1 MWALTRFSAPPSW
14 ATMRKPLQST
24 VLFSKPGGDAQAFA
38 LASFDPASAG
48 DDGLIWHPLIYPGV
62 WEHPAFGVFE
72 VTHDDIALML
82 AAFED
87 GVPTALGI
95 PIDERNDHLPNP
107 DGSYGWLRAL
117 EVRDVD
123 GYSGVL
129 CCGVEYTDLGKA
141 KIASRELPFIS
152 AHFQIGDAEDMV
164 YKGHSA
170 LIKGAALTSRPFFWQ
185 QPEMQIAANAFSLQD
200 QEQDNEEG
208 GAAAQLTGGA
218 STMTEAQARAQVE
231 EALGAALTD
240 EEWAKTSEGRTFAE
254 DTGEANAE
262 GEGAGETDA
271 EAATEETAPEET
283 STVAPAETAEDAPGD
298 EPGDAEEASD
308 IGATAAPPAD
318 DIAAELADLKRK
330 IAELDGSKEVA
341 ASATAELETFRKH
354 AREEDE
360 RRTREMLRAIPID
373 GGRKEITASAVDV
386 LASLAMNPCAET
398 AQAVIDHVKQF
409 GGIQTCQRGEIATAG
424 FDPTADPA
432 VQVSALPVAA
442 DTKASILAK
451 HRSTGTPVQDLFRQH
466 LAELNRK

>member
-1 MWALTRFSAPPSW
+1 
-14 ATMRKPLQST
+14 MRKPLQST
-24 VLFSKPGGDAQAFA
+24 VLFAKPGGDAQAFA
-38 LASFDPASAG
+38 LASFDLASAG

-107 DGSYGWLRAL
+107 EGAYGWIRAL
-117 EVRDVD
+117 EIRDVD
-123 GYSGVL
+123 GYKGVL
-129 CCGVEYTDLGKA
+129 CCGVEYTELGKA

-152 AHFQIGDAEDMV
+152 AHFQISDAEDVV
-164 YKGHSA
+164 YKGHA
-170 LIKGAALTSRPFFWQ
+170 TLIKGAALTSRPFFWQ
-185 QPEMQIAANAFSLQD
+185 QPEMQIAASAYNLRE

-208 GAAAQLTGGA
+208 GASAQSTGGA

-231 EALGAALTD
+231 EALGTVLTD
-240 EEWAKTSEGRTFAE
+240 EEWAKISEGRTFAE
-254 DTGEANAE
+254 ETDETKTEADAQE
-262 GEGAGETDA
+262 EQVDA
-271 EAATEETAPEET
+271 EAEAETVAAET
-283 STVAPAETAEDAPGD
+283 SAESVEEAA
-298 EPGDAEEASD
+298 AEESSDQAEVGDIEAS
-308 IGATAAPPAD
+308 AAPPTED
-318 DIAAELADLKRK
+318 LLAELAELKRK
-330 IAELDGSKEVA
+330 IAELEGSKEVA
-341 ASATAELETFRKH
+341 ASAIAELETFRKH

-386 LASLAMNPCAET
+386 LTNLAMNPCAET

-409 GGIQTCQRGEIATAG
+409 GGIQTFQRGEIATAG

-432 VQVSALPVAA
+432 VQVAALPVAA
-442 DTKASILAK
+442 DTKAKILEK
-451 HRSTGTPVQDLFRQH
+451 HRSTGTPVQDLYRQH
-466 LAELNRK
+466 LAELNNK